1 MSFKPSKITPGFNL
15 TWEGSR
21 MMLPE
26 HVAMLQK
33 HKQLQRQ
40 NHKPILDPQALQ
52 ELQYEIHGLYEQD
65 KVALITV
72 FQKYGDPKRMI
83 GKITKI
89 DPLNRKIK
97 LRGEEEAWISFD
109 DVIDVEEYLAD

>member
-33 HKQLQRQ
+33 RKQLQRQ
-40 NHKPILDPQALQ
+40 NDKPRLDPQALQ
-52 ELQYEIHGLYEQD
+52 ELEYEIHRLHEQD
-65 KVALITV
+65 KVVLIKV
-72 FQKYGDPKRMI
+72 FQKYGEPQSVI
-83 GKITKI
+83 GKIEKI

-109 DVIDVEEYLAD
+109 DVMDVEECLMY